1 MRVRALLSSSS
12 VGYGL
17 IIGVSRLR
25 MCVQQRRSG
34 LLSAIL
40 MACPYR
46 TLPTGRDETEKKGS
60 SASRRRV
67 VWCPGNLRAG
77 NARGLQ
83 CLGRALPQVSRKARS
98 SRFSETSKPMKS
110 RHWRGVNTAWPLRAR
125 RRRIRCARVPHR
137 ATPKVVESQ
146 TNPGRGESFSRA
158 IVRLAYDLD

>member
-83 CLGRALPQVSRKARS
+83 WSRPRPAPGVEKSAFEQVLGNIKTYEITTLARCEHGLAASSPSTQNSVRTGSSPRDPKGRRVSNKPRTGRVIFEGYCSPCL
-98 SRFSETSKPMKS
+98 
-110 RHWRGVNTAWPLRAR
+110 
-125 RRRIRCARVPHR
+125 
-137 ATPKVVESQ
+137 
-146 TNPGRGESFSRA
+146 
-158 IVRLAYDLD
+158 